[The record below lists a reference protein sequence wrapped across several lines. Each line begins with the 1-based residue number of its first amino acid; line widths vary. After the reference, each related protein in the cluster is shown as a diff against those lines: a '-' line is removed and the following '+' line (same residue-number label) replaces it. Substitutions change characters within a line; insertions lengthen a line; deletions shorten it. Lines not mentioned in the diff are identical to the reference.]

1 MTDNQK
7 IQYDLKIN
15 KLKNVIIFY
24 YNLLTD
30 NNKYESFSI
39 ELDILNDIIS
49 KTENISDKIEIIDL
63 LINQYSLQINYLIN
77 TSDDYYYAKL

>member
-7 IQYDLKIN
+7 IQYDVKIN

-24 YNLLTD
+24 YNLSTD
-30 NNKYESFSI
+30 NNKNESFSI